1 MSNHVLKLV
10 PTSWKARLLTLI
22 RVFKET
28 QTRVYRDYHAG
39 RSAAGKPPIRA

>member
-1 MSNHVLKLV
+1 MSSHVLKLA

-28 QTRVYRDYHAG
+28 QTKVYRDYHAG
-39 RSAAGKPPIRA
+39 RSSAGKGPIRA